1 MSTLRS
7 AFRTLSLAGAVT
19 ALAVAGD
26 NTNQNDSMRLAV
38 VSGAVSFVVNTN
50 VPAVSI
56 KGKSTALKAQ
66 VNAHRGGDGLHIEH
80 IQAVVPIKTLQTG
93 MGVRDE
99 HMRKYIFT
107 TPDGQTPDM
116 TFEAENVNCPAGAQV
131 TCSITGN
138 LSIRGVA
145 RPFATPVK
153 VREDGDGFKVSGE
166 STLKLSDYGI
176 EQPRQFGVKTDNNV
190 QVHLE
195 FTAKPG
201 RVEVSLAGGAR

>member
-1 MSTLRS
+1 MSARTNPS
-7 AFRTLSLAGAVT
+7 AVILFGALAGIAAAAPGSDGSLVRLSVT
-19 ALAVAGD
+19 EGSA
-26 NTNQNDSMRLAV
+26 
-38 VSGAVSFVVNTN
+38 SFVASTN
-50 VPAVSI
+50 VPAVSV
-56 KGKSTALKAQ
+56 KGKSNAVTATVTLRRSNQ
-66 VNAHRGGDGLHIEH
+66 TLLIEH
-80 IQAVVPIKTLQTG
+80 VEAAVPVKTLQTG